1 MLCQSSLVPFFLSH
15 SGKESFEANSIRE
28 IRSRTRDIFQFS
40 RMQFVLDRML
50 LEMQTIE
57 RRYLAGLDLV
67 SRSSGLSREFS
78 NQEVSFIRKDS
89 SFQFFLRDSYIS
101 PSYISCIRFEE
112 REGSL
117 FYISSQTEL
126 DERNYSRQLYRDGLS
141 ILNAPNERN

>member
-67 SRSSGLSREFS
+67 SRFISRIFQPRGFVYSERFFFPILLEGFIHFPLLYILHSFRGKRGKPFLYLLVNGIRRTKLQQTTLSRRTFNS
-78 NQEVSFIRKDS
+78 QC
-89 SFQFFLRDSYIS
+89 
-101 PSYISCIRFEE
+101 PE
-112 REGSL
+112 RE
-117 FYISSQTEL
+117 EL
-126 DERNYSRQLYRDGLS
+126 TD
-141 ILNAPNERN
+141 